1 MRQKKTNWADLIAD
15 VQEKYLLSQAEIA
28 KICSVAQQ
36 TVSSWKV
43 GIRNPGFRAKRKI
56 LQLIAEKKSYKNN
69 KGYVANGIPTWQ
81 TSEKL
86 LAYANGD
93 LDSVFITKFKSLS
106 KQEQIQVI
114 EFCDYIITKSQTKKS

>member
-1 MRQKKTNWADLIAD
+1 MRQKKTNWADLIGD

-28 KICSVAQQ
+28 SICGVAQQ

-56 LQLIAEKKSYKNN
+56 LQLIAEKKSYKSD
-69 KGYVANGIPTWQ
+69 KGYIVNGIPTWQ

-86 LAYANGD
+86 LAYANED
-93 LDSVFITKFKSLS
+93 LNSTFVAKFKSLS
-106 KQEQIQVI
+106 KQEQIQVL
-114 EFCDYIITKSQTKKS
+114 EFCDSLLSK